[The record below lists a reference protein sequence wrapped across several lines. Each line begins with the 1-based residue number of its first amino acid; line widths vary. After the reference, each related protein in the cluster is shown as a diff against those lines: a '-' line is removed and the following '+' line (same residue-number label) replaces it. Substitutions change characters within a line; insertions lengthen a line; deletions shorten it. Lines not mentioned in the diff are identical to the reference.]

1 MLFYTSVNRTNKN
14 YSKYIEYRGY
24 LENGKPIQDK
34 IAWAPTYYVR
44 SQNKNTKYKDIY
56 GTPLEPMDFP
66 SMAKGKKWLTERRE
80 PGYNNK
86 DFIKGLEVYGTDNY
100 MHQFITSKWPGEIK
114 FKPEFVNVVN
124 FDIEVAS
131 DDGFPKPEEALQP
144 IISIALKS
152 SRSSIYHVWGLG
164 DYDYRKCSIDMGTDL
179 IQYRKFN
186 SEKELLASFH
196 MFWCNDFPDIVTG
209 WNSNKFDVPYLI
221 NRLTKLVG
229 EHAAH
234 KLSPFGE
241 VSGNNQGKASP
252 NYGQSPDLRYNIGH
266 LGEYVVSGIQQVDY
280 LDLFK
285 KFGYSYGT
293 QESYKLDHIAH
304 VVLGEKKL
312 SYEEHGNLYTLYQE
326 DHQKFIDYN
335 IKDVQLVNRIEEKMG
350 LIQLAQT
357 MAYKAGVNIHETFG
371 TTSIWDS
378 IIYRELNRNN
388 IIPPPNRTTPKTPYP
403 GGYVKEPQVGLHD
416 WVVSFD
422 LNSLYPN
429 LIVQYNM
436 SPETIVSIT
445 ERSGVDFY
453 LESPDKVISQY
464 SVAANGSTYRKDR
477 QGILPNLIE
486 SFYAERSQIKKEML
500 GIEQKYQK
508 NKTVEL
514 EREINRYNNRQMAI
528 KILLNS
534 LYGALGNQY
543 FRYFNQDMAEGITL
557 SGQLSVLWAEK
568 AVNEEMNNVLKT
580 DNVDYVIAIDTDS
593 LYINMG
599 DLVNKVK
606 PKDPVKFLDQI
617 CSDHFEKVLSKS
629 YAKLFDKMNAYKP
642 RMEMGREVIADRGIW
657 TAKKRYILNV
667 HNSEGVQYAE
677 PKLKIMGIEAI
688 KSSTPEIV
696 RDKFKEAF
704 KIIINGSE
712 DKTQEFITNFYNEF
726 RSLPPENISFPRGAR
741 EVTKWATKKGEKIA
755 YKKGTPIH
763 IRGSLLYNGLI
774 DKYNLHKKYAK
785 IQNGEKV
792 KFCYLRTPNPIHEN
806 VIAFPDYLPKEFGL
820 EKYVDYDL
828 QFSKTFSDPL
838 KPILDPTGWFINY
851 DNSNTLE
858 EFFV

>member
-1 MLFYTSVNRTNKN
+1 MSFYTSVNRYGNQILYCGYNDNGVRVEKRI
-14 YSKYIEYRGY
+14 KY
-24 LENGKPIQDK
+24 
-34 IAWAPTYYVR
+34 APTLFIP
-44 SQNKNTKYKDIY
+44 SKNKNTDWLALDGTPVEPMGFPSMRDAKNFIEKYKDV
-56 GTPLEPMDFP
+56 DQF
-66 SMAKGKKWLTERRE
+66 K
-80 PGYNNK
+80 
-86 DFIKGLEVYGTDNY
+86 VYGNTNYIQQCITDMFPN
-100 MHQFITSKWPGEIK
+100 EIK
-114 FKPEFVNVVN
+114 FRPSQVNVVN

-131 DDGFPKPEEALQP
+131 DDGFPKPEEAIQP

-152 SRSSIYHVWGLG
+152 SQSSVYHVWGLG
-164 DYDYRKCSIDMGTDL
+164 DYDYEKCNIEMHGDL
-179 IQYRKFN
+179 IQYHKFDT
-186 SEKELLASFH
+186 EEGLLASFH
-196 MFWCNDFPDIVTG
+196 KYWCDNRPDIITG
-209 WNSNKFDVPYLI
+209 WNSRFFDIPYLI
-221 NRLTKLVG
+221 NRLSRIGSMEAVRR
-229 EHAAH
+229 
-234 KLSPFGE
+234 LSPWNMVNERNTEITGRT
-241 VSGNNQGKASP
+241 Q
-252 NYGQSPDLRYNIGH
+252 YGYEI
-266 LGEYVVSGIQQVDY
+266 VGIQQADY
-280 LDLFK
+280 LELFK
-285 KFGYSYGT
+285 KFGYSYGA

-312 SYEEHGNLYTLYQE
+312 SYEEHGNLYTLYKE

-357 MAYKAGVNIHETFG
+357 MAYRGGVNLQDTFG
-371 TTSIWDS
+371 TTAIWDS
-378 IIYRELNRNN
+378 IIYRELNKKK
-388 IIPPPNRTTPKTPYP
+388 IAIPPNYEKIKNPYP

-436 SPETIVSIT
+436 SPETLVAQT

-453 LESPDKVISQY
+453 LESPDKVTSPH
-464 SVAANGSTYRKDR
+464 SVAANGSTYHKDF
-477 QGILPNLIE
+477 QGILPKIIE
-486 SFYAERSQIKKEML
+486 AYYAERTQIKKEML
-500 GIEQKYQK
+500 KVEQEYQK
-508 NKTVEL
+508 NKSVKL

-534 LYGALGNQY
+534 LYGALGNKY
-543 FRYFNQDMAEGITL
+543 FRYFDMRMAEGITL

-580 DNVDYVIAIDTDS
+580 DNIDYVIAIDTDS

-599 DLVNKVK
+599 SLVDKFK

-617 CSDHFEKVLSKS
+617 CADHFEKVLSKS
-629 YAKLFDKMNAYKP
+629 YAELFDKMNAYKP

-688 KSSTPEIV
+688 KSSTPEVV
-696 RDKFKEAF
+696 RDKFKQAF
-704 KIIINGSE
+704 KIIISGSE

-726 RSLPPENISFPRGAR
+726 KSLPPENISFPRGAR
-741 EVTKWATKKGEKIA
+741 EVTKWSTKKGEKIA

-763 IRGSLLYNGLI
+763 IRGSLLYNTLI
-774 DKYNLHKKYAK
+774 DKYNLHKKYTK
-785 IQNGEKV
+785 IQNGEKI
-792 KFCYLRTPNPIHEN
+792 KFCYLKTPNPIQEN

-828 QFSKTFSDPL
+828 QFEKTFSEPL

-858 EFFV
+858 DFFV